1 MKKYKRE
8 LLAMLLVLAG
18 CMLWSSGAGRY
29 AELDREYGGVSLRF
43 ETTPLNID
51 GLDEIRRR
59 QKDSEMDF
67 KLTAWR
73 QDYNIEIEDP
83 DLGICIESDV
93 IYMWGDGKGMC
104 CPWGY
109 TGCSMS
115 SDKAYELWGSRDVL
129 GKTVYIDG
137 ISYKVACVTDTVT
150 GIIAV
155 KKDNYEREVKFVSL
169 DMDPESAGDE
179 AGIQLE
185 EFILQNSH
193 AADSLINYSDL
204 VSVAGNFPILPAF
217 FVSALMCGRILCMLC
232 PAVKYKKGYKTT
244 AVYVFLLVLW
254 LCLCSFSGCFS
265 FEIPESLIP
274 TKWSDFDF
282 WSGLAE
288 RYRDDLNGLRL
299 TRKYAFDSYF
309 VKSFMY
315 IAARGLL
322 SSFCL
327 AAALSIIRNKSLCRL
342 MAVETASAF
351 ILFYAVWASGAQYGR
366 YSAIYWLILPMYFA
380 FDCFINN
387 FNVSERT

>member
-1 MKKYKRE
+1 
-8 LLAMLLVLAG
+8 MLLVLAG
-18 CMLWSSGAGRY
+18 CMLWSGGAGRY
-29 AELDREYGGVSLRF
+29 AELDREYRGISLRF
-43 ETTPLNID
+43 ETAPLNID

-59 QKDSEMDF
+59 QKDSGADF
-67 KLTAWR
+67 KLTSWK

-109 TGCSMS
+109 TDCSMS
-115 SDKAYELWGSRDVL
+115 SDKAYELWGSRDIL

-137 ISYKVACVTDTVT
+137 ISYKVTCVTDTLT

-155 KKDNYEREVKFVSL
+155 KKDNYKSGEKFVSL
-169 DMDPESAGDE
+169 DMEPESDGDE
-179 AGIQLE
+179 AGVLIE
-185 EFILQNSH
+185 EFILQNSQ
-193 AADSLINYSDL
+193 AADSLINYSDM
-204 VSVAGNFPILPAF
+204 VSVTGNFPILPAF
-217 FVSALMCGRILCMLC
+217 FVSVLMCGRILLRLC
-232 PAVKYKKGYKTT
+232 PAIKYKSGYRAA

-254 LCLCSFSGCFS
+254 ICLCYFSGCFS
-265 FEIPESLIP
+265 FKIPESFIP

-288 RYRDDLNGLRL
+288 RYRENLSGLRL
-299 TRKYAFDSYF
+299 TRGYVFDGYF
-309 VKSFMY
+309 VKSLIY
-315 IAARGLL
+315 IAVCGLL

-327 AAALSIIRNKSLCRL
+327 GAALSLIRNKSLCRL

-351 ILFYAVWASGAQYGR
+351 ILFYAALASGTQYGR
-366 YSAIYWLILPMYFA
+366 YAAIYWLILPVYFA
-380 FDCFINN
+380 LDCFINN